1 MTKEHSMNTLH
12 AGLAVFA
19 LVIAPFAAADSIFKC
34 AGAGG
39 QMHYQATK
47 CEAGLQGDKMVIKK
61 TSDASVDNDPNA
73 SVIVYNNSKNS
84 YFTMG
89 SIEGYTV
96 NMLVDTGAFMLT
108 LPAAFAQKIGVRC
121 GAAVMTV
128 TGNGTVQGCKSTVR
142 SIKIG
147 SIALSNVEVLIL
159 PNVNAVLLGQSALK
173 RLKVEQSNDQI
184 RLSVIGGVTK

>member
-1 MTKEHSMNTLH
+1 MNMLH
-12 AGLAVFA
+12 AGLAAFA
-19 LVIAPFAAADSIFKC
+19 LVIASFAAADPIFKC
-34 AGAGG
+34 AGADGR
-39 QMHYQATK
+39 MHYQATK
-47 CEAGLQGDKMVIKK
+47 CEAGQQGDQLVFKK
-61 TSDASVDNDPNA
+61 TFDAPVANDPNA
-73 SVIVYNNSKNS
+73 SVIVYNDSRNS

-96 NMLVDTGAFMLT
+96 NMLVDTGAFMVT

-121 GAAVMTV
+121 GTAVIAG
-128 TGNGTVQGCKSTVR
+128 TGNGAVQGCTSTVR

-159 PNVNAVLLGQSALK
+159 PNANAVLLGQSALK
-173 RLKVEQSNDQI
+173 RLRVEQSNDQI

>member
-1 MTKEHSMNTLH
+1 MKMPH
-12 AGLAVFA
+12 AGLTVFA
-19 LVIAPFAAADSIFKC
+19 LVIASFAVANPIFKC
-34 AGAGG
+34 AGADG
-39 QMHYQATK
+39 QVHYQATK
-47 CEAGLQGDKMVIKK
+47 CEAGLQGDQMVIRK
-61 TSDASVDNDPNA
+61 TSDAPVDNDPNA
-73 SVIVYNNSKNS
+73 SVIVYNNSRNS

-96 NMLVDTGAFMLT
+96 NMLVDTGAFMVT

-121 GAAVMTV
+121 EAAVMAG
-128 TGNGTVQGCKSTVR
+128 TGNGAVQGCKSTVR
-142 SIKIG
+142 SIKMG

-159 PNVNAVLLGQSALK
+159 PNVNSVLLGQSALK